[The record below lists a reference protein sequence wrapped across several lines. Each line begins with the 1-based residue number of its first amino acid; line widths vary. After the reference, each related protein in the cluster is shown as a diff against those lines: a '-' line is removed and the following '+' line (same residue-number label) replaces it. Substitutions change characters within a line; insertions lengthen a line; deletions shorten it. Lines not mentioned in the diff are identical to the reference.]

1 VFIFL
6 RKTYINFGIQN
17 KNKLSQ
23 YDKFIRPQL
32 KTTHMKRTTIV
43 SFFFIIFGFPV
54 FSQGMY
60 NDSTLVARQVANG
73 LKLYDNYT
81 GPQAS
86 IYNGSEYIAYIFK
99 REGMP
104 FFLSDTMALGWVGY
118 EGRIYQQMIIQYDI
132 ARNQVLLLNSNR
144 RSKIVL
150 HNELIDSFY
159 FSNHTFKKLVAS
171 SVQNLS
177 TTGFYDVLYNGN
189 VKVYANR
196 KKLFKDVIKD
206 NELVRIFGNEDRY
219 YIFKG
224 GKYYLVNNKKDVY
237 NLLNDKKSEIKSA
250 MRRRKIKFRKNNFEE
265 ALLVATEIYDQH

>member
-1 VFIFL
+1 
-6 RKTYINFGIQN
+6 
-17 KNKLSQ
+17 
-23 YDKFIRPQL
+23 
-32 KTTHMKRTTIV
+32 MKRTTIV
-43 SFFFIIFGFPV
+43 SFFFIIFGSPV
-54 FSQGMY
+54 FSQGLR
-60 NDSTLVARQVANG
+60 NDSALVDRQVANN
-73 LKLYDNYT
+73 LLLYDNYT
-81 GPQAS
+81 GSQAS

-104 FFLSDTMALGWVGY
+104 FFEADTMALGWVGY
-118 EGRIYQQMIIQYDI
+118 EGRIYQPMIIQYDI
-132 ARNQVLLLNSNR
+132 ARNQVLILASDR

-150 HNELIDSFY
+150 HNELIDSF
-159 FSNHTFKKLVAS
+159 SLLNHTFKKLEAS
-171 SVQNLS
+171 SVRNLS
-177 TTGFYDVLYNGN
+177 TTGFYEFLYGGN
-189 VKVYANR
+189 LMVYANR

-206 NELVRIFGNEDRY
+206 NELLRIFGNEDRY